1 MANNNEIVLFTS
13 GDGEISLPVNLE
25 EETVWL
31 SQAQMSSL
39 FGRDQSVIARHIN
52 NVYEDGE
59 VSPESSMHFLHNS
72 SSEQSIRIYNLD
84 VIISVGYRVKSQ
96 RGVEFRRW
104 ATGVLRQYILEGHVE
119 NERRLRQLGSVV
131 NIIER
136 IPNDIGSRELLDII
150 ESYTD
155 VFTLLDAYDRESI
168 ARPEGTKSTFALDYD
183 ECMGLIGQMRGKFQS
198 ELFGREKDDS
208 FRSSIAVIDQS
219 FGGQDFYPSAEEK
232 AANLLYL
239 IIKNHSFTDGNKR
252 IGCSLFLYFLDRNGI
267 LFRGVEKR
275 IADNTLVAVALMI
288 AESKPE
294 EKESMISLVMNFLQ

>member
-1 MANNNEIVLFTS
+1 MPSSATRRLDKEATPLTHLRQARAPVRRHPQRSAPQDNVFFTVETGCCHMANNNEIVLFTS

-39 FGRDQSVIARHIN
+39 FGKERSVITKHIN
-52 NVYEDGE
+52 NVFIEHELVKEGNVQY
-59 VSPESSMHFLHNS
+59 LHITGS
-72 SSEQSIRIYNLD
+72 AKPVAFYSLD

-155 VFTLLDAYDRESI
+155 HQEPLVHRWEQTHRMQPIPILP
-168 ARPEGTKSTFALDYD
+168 RPQRHLVP
-183 ECMGLIGQMRGKFQS
+183 RG
-198 ELFGREKDDS
+198 R
-208 FRSSIAVIDQS
+208 
-219 FGGQDFYPSAEEK
+219 K
-232 AANLLYL
+232 A
-239 IIKNHSFTDGNKR
+239 HSG
-252 IGCSLFLYFLDRNGI
+252 
-267 LFRGVEKR
+267 
-275 IADNTLVAVALMI
+275 
-288 AESKPE
+288 
-294 EKESMISLVMNFLQ
+294 